1 VRGNI
6 DKPRY
11 VFFKVSEA
19 LYFRGLLVLFGP
31 KTKKSSPFIS
41 FMRFKP
47 RAFLLPARCK
57 IGFPVLTAHLRRHGA
72 RRCLK
77 ARRRGDLFPDGELL
91 PPILSAL
98 SPSRPSNLE
107 PPRLTPSP
115 LYQRELLARHLA
127 AAAATAWTGPSRLPE
142 LGENKKNLR
151 EMFDAFRMDYWK
163 EACARVLLI
172 R

>member
-1 VRGNI
+1 MSFL
-6 DKPRY
+6 RY
-11 VFFKVSEA
+11 RKH
-19 LYFRGLLVLFGP
+19 
-31 KTKKSSPFIS
+31 FIS
-41 FMRFKP
+41 VGFSSYLGLKP
-47 RAFLLPARCK
+47 KNLPRSFLSCGLSHALSFLPARCK

-142 LGENKKNLR
+142 LGETKKNLR